1 MKTCSHF
8 SSWFHLFKKIFFFSI
23 KLKLFFNKIKI
34 IVFYIYKNFYSNQ
47 EIRLR
52 IFVVKILSS
61 ATIPINFWV
70 TQAVA
75 IEVQFVEINFNL

>member
-1 MKTCSHF
+1 MKTCWHF
-8 SSWFHLFKKIFFFSI
+8 SSWFHLFKKIFFSI

-47 EIRLR
+47 EIREIR